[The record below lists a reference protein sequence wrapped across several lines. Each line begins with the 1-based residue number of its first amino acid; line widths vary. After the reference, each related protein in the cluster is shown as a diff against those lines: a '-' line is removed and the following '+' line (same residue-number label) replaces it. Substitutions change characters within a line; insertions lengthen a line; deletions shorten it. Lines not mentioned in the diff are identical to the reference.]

1 MSNFMLEAL
10 LGTELPGVAINKDGG
25 SVGEIPLSSPLL
37 AAVPEG
43 AGVWFGQKLLF

>member
-10 LGTELPGVAINKDGG
+10 LGIRLPGVAINEGQG
-25 SVGEIPLSSPLL
+25 SVGEIPLRSPLL